1 MRSLHTLALLG
12 ILAIPL
18 LAPAATPAEVFTRA
32 GAGIVILEALNE
44 KGQPLGIQS
53 ATVIGP
59 GRLVTACSG
68 LEEAASLQVT
78 ARSGKFPAAVTARDQ
93 ERNLCLLTADGLKEA
108 PLPVGTSA
116 PPTGSR
122 ILAISNALA
131 LGIGI
136 SEGVISGTRAFSVG
150 SLIQFTA
157 PISPG
162 SEGGALLD
170 DEGRLLGIIDY
181 RRRDGQ
187 NVNFASPAAWI
198 SEVDTRAQAA
208 ASHLRQFDRAVVLT
222 KEQKWADL
230 QVLSANWSNE
240 EKNTPDPW
248 RFVVT
253 AARGLGDK
261 EGELRGWQE
270 WHRVDPGSSA
280 VAVGLGRALF
290 GLGKKQ
296 EALDLARQLTAGRSE
311 DAVSWLFLGEMQ
323 QSMGELAAAEQSF
336 RRAVEF
342 DQWLIPAYQ
351 SLAVLAQARGD
362 SRSAVAVWR
371 RISGLFGD
379 ATWPKISLAQ
389 AYLAAGDPARAWG
402 ALAQVNTTDA
412 DSALVWYWKGVAL
425 VRLGCTEQAIAAYHT
440 SLDKKFDYPD
450 WAWGGIG
457 YALAEQ
463 KAYREAAEAFRSA
476 ANANPSF
483 EEWRYQLAVNLKDA
497 HFGADA
503 LKITADL
510 IAKQPEVAKN
520 WRQHGFVLATM
531 GRADEA
537 IPAMERSLQLEPK
550 QGKLWAALLETYQ
563 QVGRRE
569 DAKRAYQALR
579 GIDAELA
586 HAAYRGAI
594 LPYEEVAQ

>member
-1 MRSLHTLALLG
+1 VRSLHTLVVLSG
-12 ILAIPL
+12 LAVPL
-18 LAPAATPAEVFTRA
+18 LAPAATPAEVFAQA
-32 GAGIVILEALNE
+32 GTGIVVLEALNG
-44 KGQPLGIQS
+44 KGQPLGVQS
-53 ATVIGP
+53 ATVIGA
-59 GRLVTACSG
+59 GRLVTVCGG
-68 LEEAASLQVT
+68 LEDAASLQVT
-78 ARSGKFPAAVTARDQ
+78 ARSGKFPAAVTARDR
-93 ERNLCLLTADGLKEA
+93 ERNLCLLAADGLKET
-108 PLPVGTSA
+108 PLSVGTSA

-136 SEGVISGTRAFSVG
+136 SEGVISGTRNFSVG
-150 SLIQFTA
+150 SFIQFTA

-198 SEVDTRAQAA
+198 SEVETRAEAA
-208 ASHLRQFDRAVVLT
+208 ASHLRQFDRAVLLT
-222 KEQKWADL
+222 KEQKWTDL
-230 QVLSANWSNE
+230 QVLAANWSKE
-240 EKNTPDPW
+240 EKNNPDPW

-253 AARGLGDK
+253 AASGLGDK

-270 WHRVDPGSSA
+270 WHRVDPGSST
-280 VAVGLGRALF
+280 VAVGLGRALL
-290 GLGKKQ
+290 GLGKKE
-296 EALDLARQLTAGRSE
+296 EALNLARQLTAANSE
-311 DAVSWLFLGEMQ
+311 DAVSWLLLGQ
-323 QSMGELAAAEQSF
+323 VRQSMGEFAEAEQSF
-336 RRAVEF
+336 RRAVEL

-351 SLAVLAQARGD
+351 SLAALAQARGD

-379 ATWPKISLAQ
+379 TTWPKISLAQ
-389 AYLAAGDPARAWG
+389 AYLAAGDPPRAWG
-402 ALAQVNTTDA
+402 ALAKVTTADA
-412 DSALVWYWKGVAL
+412 DSALLWYWKGVVLA
-425 VRLGCTEQAIAAYHT
+425 RLGCTEQAIAAYRT

-463 KAYREAAEAFRSA
+463 KAHREAAEAFRSA
-476 ANANPSF
+476 AKANPGF

-503 LKITADL
+503 LTITADL
-510 IAKQPEVAKN
+510 VSKQPEVAKN

-531 GRADEA
+531 GRATEA

-569 DAKRAYQALR
+569 DAKRAYQTLR
-579 GIDAELA
+579 GIDAEIA
-586 HAAYRGAI
+586 RAAYRGSI
-594 LPYEEVAQ
+594 LPYEEATQ

>member
-1 MRSLHTLALLG
+1 MRSLHTLVVLG
-12 ILAIPL
+12 GLGAPL
-18 LAPAATPAEVFTRA
+18 LATAATPAEVFTRA
-32 GAGIVILEALNE
+32 GAGIVVLEALNG
-44 KGQPLGIQS
+44 KGQPLGVQS
-53 ATVIGP
+53 ATVIGA
-59 GRLVTACSG
+59 GRLVTACNG
-68 LEEAASLQVT
+68 LEDAASLQVT
-78 ARSGKFPAAVTARDQ
+78 AQSGKFPAAVTARDR
-93 ERNLCLLTADGLKEA
+93 ERNLCLLATDGLKET
-108 PLPVGTSA
+108 PLSVGTSA

-136 SEGVISGTRAFSVG
+136 SEGVISGTRTFTVG
-150 SLIQFTA
+150 SFIQFTA

-170 DEGRLLGIIDY
+170 EEGRLLGIIDY

-198 SEVDTRAQAA
+198 SEVETRAQAA
-208 ASHLRQFDRAVVLT
+208 VSHLRQFDRAVLLT
-222 KEQKWADL
+222 KEQKWTDL
-230 QVLSANWSNE
+230 QMLAANWSKE
-240 EKNTPDPW
+240 EKNNPDPW

-253 AARGLGDK
+253 AASGLGDK

-270 WHRVDPGSSA
+270 WHRVDPGSST
-280 VAVGLGRALF
+280 VAVGLGRALL
-290 GLGKKQ
+290 GLSKKE
-296 EALDLARQLTAGRSE
+296 EALTLARQITAGNSE
-311 DAVSWLFLGEMQ
+311 DAVSWLLLGQ
-323 QSMGELAAAEQSF
+323 VRQSMGEFAEAEQSF
-336 RRAVEF
+336 RRAVEL

-351 SLAVLAQARGD
+351 SLAALAQARGD

-389 AYLAAGDPARAWG
+389 AYLAAGDPPRAWG
-402 ALAQVNTTDA
+402 ALAQVAIADA
-412 DSALVWYWKGVAL
+412 DSALVWYWKGVVLA
-425 VRLGCTEQAIAAYHT
+425 RLGCTEQAIAAYRT

-463 KAYREAAEAFRSA
+463 KAHREAAEAFRSA
-476 ANANPSF
+476 AKANPGF

-503 LKITADL
+503 LTITADL
-510 IAKQPEVAKN
+510 VAKQPEVAKN

-531 GRADEA
+531 GRAAEA

-569 DAKRAYQALR
+569 DAKRAYQTLR

-586 HAAYRGAI
+586 RAAYRDTI
-594 LPYEEVAQ
+594 LPYEEVTQ